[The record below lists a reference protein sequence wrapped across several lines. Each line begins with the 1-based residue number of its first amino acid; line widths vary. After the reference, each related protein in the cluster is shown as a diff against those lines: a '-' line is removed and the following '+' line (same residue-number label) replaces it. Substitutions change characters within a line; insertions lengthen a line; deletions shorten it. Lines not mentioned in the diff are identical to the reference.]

1 MNPMFV
7 VIVIGVAILI
17 WWSLGG
23 IFPFIGNFFKEE
35 FNDMKD
41 SIESDEEEDDEER

>member
-23 IFPFIGNFFKEE
+23 IFPFERSVLIGGGRHCISQDQLEGNKLW
-35 FNDMKD
+35 
-41 SIESDEEEDDEER
+41 